1 MYINCN
7 KNTSCGLNFLLSFLK
22 FKEVFKMAILHF
34 NPFRQRTSNHPD
46 KSRLMNYFIG
56 KLPYPFPSKD
66 RIIRETGICKE
77 NIEKFIKEL
86 INERQLIII
95 RMIDE
100 HGRDASHLY
109 LPFRQLGGSFDP
121 GNIDHLGFIAL
132 TIDGVLKVRSGY
144 KITPQCVAYL
154 QSIGIKDILWNNDFE
169 CLEWA
174 IDELS
179 NNDQPLKT
187 NTINN
192 PIKTESIN
200 TDQNTSGENLNTDI
214 KTHKK
219 TFILT
224 NNKKVDFE
232 NGIPPQTPFIP
243 LPVGSLADKTSLVIH
258 SNLFYELL
266 TRPNVPRALPEFL
279 RECRFSSYN
288 RHISL
293 LVSDRFQYAYLK
305 TKIKYI
311 QDYMTIKGHT
321 LELINI
327 PPPSQTLISMGNI
340 PDEECFTCEG

>member
-1 MYINCN
+1 
-7 KNTSCGLNFLLSFLK
+7 
-22 FKEVFKMAILHF
+22 MAILHF
-34 NPFRQRTSNHPD
+34 NPFRKQTSNHPD

-66 RIIRETGICKE
+66 TIIRETGICKE

-86 INERQLIII
+86 INEGQLIII

-132 TIDGVLKVRSGY
+132 TIDGALKVRSGY
-144 KITPQCVAYL
+144 KITPRCIAYL

-192 PIKTESIN
+192 HITTESI
-200 TDQNTSGENLNTDI
+200 NTSGENLNTDI
-214 KTHKK
+214 NTYKNT
-219 TFILT
+219 INLT
-224 NNKKVDFE
+224 NKKKVEFE
-232 NGIPPQTPFIP
+232 NDTPPERTFNSQIT
-243 LPVGSLADKTSLVIH
+243 GSPADKTSIVIH

-266 TRPNVPRALPEFL
+266 TRPHVPKALPEFL
-279 RECRFSSYN
+279 RECRFSMYN

-293 LVSDRFQYAYLK
+293 FVSDRFQYAYLK

-321 LELINI
+321 LELILMEY
-327 PPPSQTLISMGNI
+327 PPLSLTN
-340 PDEECFTCEG
+340 